1 MMIALIGS
9 GEYLPPMEPVD
20 LDLLRRL
27 GKPARVVCLPTAAG
41 KEGAERI
48 GYWSRLGVEHFTRL
62 GAECKALPV
71 IDFHSANDPGLAQ
84 TIGEANFV
92 YLSGGNPA
100 YLYSS
105 LAGTLA
111 WDAIRSVL
119 AGGGILAGC
128 SAGAMVMGGKIIGI
142 PVSKPAFNLL
152 PGAVVIPHYDEFPGR
167 MLPLLRRLVGKRAP
181 IVGIEANTAL
191 LFDGGHCEVLGLGG
205 VILWDAD
212 RKLRY
217 THGQRLVCNHSV
229 NMQQAIIE

>member
-1 MMIALIGS
+1 MIALIGS
-9 GEYLPPMEPVD
+9 GEYLPPMQPVD

-41 KEGAERI
+41 KEGGERI
-48 GYWSRLGVEHFTRL
+48 GYWSQLGVEHFTHL
-62 GAECKALPV
+62 GAECQALPV
-71 IDFHSANDPGLAQ
+71 IDIHSANDPGHAQ
-84 TIGEANFV
+84 TIGEANFI
-92 YLSGGNPA
+92 YLSGGDPA
-100 YLYSS
+100 YLYNS

-128 SAGAMVMGGKIIGI
+128 SAGAMVMGEKIIGL
-142 PVSKPAFNLL
+142 PFSKPAFNLL

-167 MLPLLRRLVGKRAP
+167 MLSLLRRLVGKRTP

-191 LFDGGHCEVLGLGG
+191 LYDGEHCEVLGLGG
-205 VILWDAD
+205 VTLWDAD

-217 THGQRLVCNHSV
+217 TNGQRLLWSPSV
-229 NMQQAIIE
+229 NMQRAFI